1 MGASRAWAPHRRW
14 TDVEESV
21 LREQYATAR
30 LDELEALLPG
40 RSRRMIQCK
49 ANGMGLVRQRERH
62 VNSGARN
69 LCNSRFPTA
78 KQRRLTAR

>member
-30 LDELEALLPG
+30 KTQK
-40 RSRRMIQCK
+40 RK
-49 ANGMGLVRQRERH
+49 TRQ
-62 VNSGARN
+62 
-69 LCNSRFPTA
+69 
-78 KQRRLTAR
+78 